1 MGWVHGKI
9 SEYTDSSR
17 MRRAMS
23 CVYWP
28 PKSRMAIRSMSPLA
42 LSHPEDLRSPE
53 SGPAA
58 SAEQPG
64 LARRAQ
70 LLGAL
75 EDLALRLDRR
85 RDDQLGLLQLAD
97 VAGPDRAH
105 AGADGADEVQRAVL
119 GERGP
124 EQDLLERPGHADA
137 DPRAARQVRVRRR
150 HAPVVAAARRL
161 LGARER
167 RADHD

>member
-1 MGWVHGKI
+1 
-9 SEYTDSSR
+9 

-28 PKSRMAIRSMSPLA
+28 PKSRMAMRSMSPLA
-42 LSHPEDLRSPE
+42 LSHPPAGALSPE

-58 SAEQPG
+58 SAEQTG

-97 VAGPDRAH
+97 VARPDRAH
-105 AGADGADEVQRAVL
+105 ARADRPDQVERAVL

-124 EQDLLERPGHADA
+124 EQDLLERPRHADP
-137 DPRAARQVRVRRR
+137 DPRAARQVRVR
-150 HAPVVAAARRL
+150 
-161 LGARER
+161 
-167 RADHD
+167 